1 MRVWQG
7 FLEVANWDWLGQTG
21 SAVGLEGVLGHA
33 AAAAF
38 ADGGLRPD
46 VPAVVFIHCLGCSDM
61 WSPYDGASL
70 SQGRWVCGPNW
81 ASTSGAPISEPFKP
95 RKSLSVP
102 VVVIESL
109 DRPMTVVGR
118 TLSRKS
124 GIRMRCRPG
133 AVGRPHREPD
143 MSDRIK
149 AMNFERPEYI
159 PVGVGILPSAW
170 IKHREAL
177 DAIVRRYPAIF
188 GQQNADRD
196 YDAVGGTYVA
206 GEHVDVWGC
215 VWSNVHTGREA
226 IVTGHPVPT
235 RQAVHTLTMP
245 TEDAGLPHGF
255 MYLRLQDL
263 RGFGELMIDFAEE
276 PPELQ
281 QLIDIVLEYN
291 LRQVRLRIAKART
304 AGAQPG
310 KIVYFGDDLGTQKA
324 LPISPD
330 AWRKYLKPCYRAIYG
345 LARDAGFSVYM
356 HSDGQIFPI
365 IEDLI
370 ECGIK
375 VINPQI
381 RANGLDNLVATCK
394 GKICVDLDLD
404 R

>member
-1 MRVWQG
+1 
-7 FLEVANWDWLGQTG
+7 
-21 SAVGLEGVLGHA
+21 
-33 AAAAF
+33 
-38 ADGGLRPD
+38 
-46 VPAVVFIHCLGCSDM
+46 
-61 WSPYDGASL
+61 
-70 SQGRWVCGPNW
+70 
-81 ASTSGAPISEPFKP
+81 
-95 RKSLSVP
+95 
-102 VVVIESL
+102 
-109 DRPMTVVGR
+109 
-118 TLSRKS
+118 
-124 GIRMRCRPG
+124 
-133 AVGRPHREPD
+133 

-149 AMNFERPEYI
+149 AMNLDGPEYV

-170 IKHREAL
+170 MKHREAL
-177 DAIVRRYPAIF
+177 DAIIRRYPAVF
-188 GQQNADRD
+188 GKQNADRD

-235 RQAVHTLTMP
+235 RQAVRTLTMP

-263 RGFGELMIDFAEE
+263 RGFEELMIDFAEE

-291 LRQVRLRIAKART
+291 LRQTRLRIAKLQAD
-304 AGAQPG
+304 GAEPG
-310 KIVYFGDDLGTQKA
+310 RVLYFGDDLGTQKA
-324 LPISPD
+324 LPIGPD

-345 LARDAGFSVYM
+345 PVRDAGFSVYM

-365 IEDLI
+365 IQDLI
-370 ECGIK
+370 ECGIN

-394 GKICVDLDLD
+394 GKVCVDLDLD
-404 R
+404 RQLFPFCTPADIDAHVRRAVEALGSPEGGLWLRAEIDDGVPLENVEAICAALDKVRGFFRSDHGART